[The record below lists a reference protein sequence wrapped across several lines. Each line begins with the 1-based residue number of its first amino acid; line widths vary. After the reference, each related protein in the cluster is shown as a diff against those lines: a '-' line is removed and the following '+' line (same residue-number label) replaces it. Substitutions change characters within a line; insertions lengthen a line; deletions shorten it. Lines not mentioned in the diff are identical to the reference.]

1 MLINLA
7 LRCVHSF
14 VGVTKNKSGGNT
26 TSDAVSARK
35 IIIAV
40 SCPYEENIGIGA
52 NPIMAK
58 PTMLDVADAT
68 KATPVP
74 RDACRKAVNLSGLLL
89 SSSLNRSVIWME

>member
-7 LRCVHSF
+7 LSCVQSF

-35 IIIAV
+35 IINAV

-74 RDACRKAVNLSGLLL
+74 RDARRKAVNLSGLLL
-89 SSSLNRSVIWME
+89 SSSLNRAVIWIE